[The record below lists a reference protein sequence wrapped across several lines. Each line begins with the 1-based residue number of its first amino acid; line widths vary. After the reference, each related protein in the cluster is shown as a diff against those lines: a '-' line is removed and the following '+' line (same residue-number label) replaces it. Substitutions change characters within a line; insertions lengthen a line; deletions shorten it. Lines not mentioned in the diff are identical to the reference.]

1 MSTTT
6 RHLIN
11 RQRRLAAAGART
23 AGRPVRD
30 RDDATEADDR
40 TDAPAGGRMGG
51 RTGVDTAGGAAG
63 RAATAVRPR
72 RAASADAPASAADRA
87 LPAAEA
93 AGGGEDAATPRRTL
107 ASRLPARFPLTVA
120 LLALLTVLL
129 GGFAAWA
136 AGKASALHDGSATS
150 NTALTDNAR
159 TAEIKGQIAQD
170 VNSVFSYDYSDT
182 ARTDTAAKKVL
193 TGKAVQQY
201 ATMIAQVKAAAP
213 KQKLVLTTTVTDTGV
228 EMIDGDRARVLVY
241 ADQANT
247 STAKGA
253 NAGSAYS
260 AAMFAVD
267 AVRQGGGWKI
277 ASIDTFG

>member
-1 MSTTT
+1 MSTT

-11 RQRRLAAAGART
+11 RQRRLAAASA
-23 AGRPVRD
+23 A
-30 RDDATEADDR
+30 ATERTVRPARDR
-40 TDAPAGGRMGG
+40 TDGTDRPDRTAAGAGSGTGSGAGSGAAERAPGRSG
-51 RTGVDTAGGAAG
+51 RTATVT
-63 RAATAVRPR
+63 ATAVRPR
-72 RAASADAPASAADRA
+72 R
-87 LPAAEA
+87 PAAPTETAGKDEA
-93 AGGGEDAATPRRTL
+93 APRRT
-107 ASRLPARFPLTVA
+107 ASLRLPARFPLTVA
-120 LLALLTVLL
+120 VLALLTVLL

-159 TAEIKGQIAQD
+159 TAEVKGQIAQD
-170 VNSVFSYDYSDT
+170 VNSVFSYDYTDT

-228 EMIDGDRARVLVY
+228 EMISGHRARVLVY

-267 AVRQGGGWKI
+267 AVRQAGSWKI
-277 ASIDTFG
+277 ASIDTFS